1 MIPIRRPSI
10 GPRPAAVYAQQAHE
24 FSACRPGHGSCGYH
38 DKVHGELG
46 RFVPGDAIDH
56 RP

>member
-24 FSACRPGHGSCGYH
+24 FSARRPGHGSCGYH